1 MYYNKNLDMVFNL
14 VTKNNYWDKPTY
26 ETITKCIEEMADIC
40 RDCGAKNLAI
50 PRIGCGLDN
59 LQWSKVREIIEDK
72 FKDIDI
78 NIEVR
83 YLH

>member
-1 MYYNKNLDMVFNL
+1 
-14 VTKNNYWDKPTY
+14 
-26 ETITKCIEEMADIC
+26 MADIC